1 MAVGA
6 HGMVRGW
13 ERRPSNVAHTL
24 SVLGWLVLLVVRPM
38 QAHLP
43 RTTRLAVAFSLGRV
57 DMQPVENIAIE
68 RVGHHLFAVEHRSM
82 VSSGTLTL
90 ATLTIPRVSYRW

>member
-13 ERRPSNVAHTL
+13 ERRPSNAAHTL
-24 SVLGWLVLLVVRPM
+24 SVLGQLVLLVVRI

-68 RVGHHLFAVEHRSM
+68 RVGHHLFAVEHCSM
-82 VSSGTLTL
+82 VSTGTLTL